1 MIRVKKMVSL
11 LKNDIDKD
19 FKKLFIYQDDAK
31 HAKQRKLTLS
41 IKARIFF

>member
-11 LKNDIDKD
+11 LKNNIDKD

-31 HAKQRKLTLS
+31 QRKLTLS